1 MTLNYLDSRESI
13 SNSMKG
19 EHMANL
25 EAEYAENFNYD
36 DLVVTVDEA
45 EDYAKQVAKEAIEK
59 YIATTKSQPQEK
71 PMTKNPE
78 INSTIQAIVT
88 ETDTNTKLIT
98 GEVLLENIETLADK
112 LVLSNLSWWKRMT
125 LSKQNKEVLATLA
138 TYAIV
143 HAIKTGGFGL
153 TKYRIN
159 HVALDYVTL
168 AANQRL
174 LKYVMK
180 SSGVN
185 TNVAEMLLS
194 LPTITKGE

>member
-1 MTLNYLDSRESI
+1 
-13 SNSMKG
+13 
-19 EHMANL
+19 MANL

-125 LSKQNKEVLATLA
+125 LSKQNKEVLVTLA

>member
-125 LSKQNKEVLATLA
+125 LSKQNKEVLVTLA